1 MEFVGYGFIFYI
13 GAVFGS
19 FFHVVGYRYLKGLDF
34 VKGRSQC
41 PVCETQLQAIDLMPI
56 FSYLLVR
63 GKCRHCGVKIPIIY
77 WLAEVVMGLLFVLPV
92 LVYGYHG
99 FLTGEVILAWLFS
112 AMLFTITVTDIYE
125 QLIPDKILLFFGIL
139 LVIASYFVEGFSFVE
154 GIIGALV
161 GFGLLYLIGT
171 LGRLYY
177 KQDALGGGD
186 VKLYLVIGYVLGWQ
200 VTIFSLFVA
209 AVLALIGAVIMRQKK
224 GMIMPFGPFIA
235 LAAIICLYS
244 GAQILT
250 WYFGLF

>member
-1 MEFVGYGFIFYI
+1 
-13 GAVFGS
+13 
-19 FFHVVGYRYLKGLDF
+19 
-34 VKGRSQC
+34 
-41 PVCETQLQAIDLMPI
+41 
-56 FSYLLVR
+56 
-63 GKCRHCGVKIPIIY
+63 
-77 WLAEVVMGLLFVLPV
+77 
-92 LVYGYHG
+92 HG